1 MTDTPI
7 ATLYLTV
14 AEAAKVLSCSSD
26 SVRRLIS
33 RGELRA
39 YRFGRLI
46 RIATADISGAGRPV
60 TRQRA
65 RIPAEDAL
73 ATPPARV
80 TSGRRDDE
88 SWKSWADRRG
98 SGA

>member
-14 AEAAKVLSCSSD
+14 AQAAKVLSCSSD

-46 RIATADISGAGRPV
+46 RIATADLSGAGRPV

-65 RIPAEDAL
+65 RTPVGDLL
-73 ATPPARV
+73 ATPPDRV

-88 SWKSWADRRG
+88 SWESWADRRA
-98 SGA
+98 SGT